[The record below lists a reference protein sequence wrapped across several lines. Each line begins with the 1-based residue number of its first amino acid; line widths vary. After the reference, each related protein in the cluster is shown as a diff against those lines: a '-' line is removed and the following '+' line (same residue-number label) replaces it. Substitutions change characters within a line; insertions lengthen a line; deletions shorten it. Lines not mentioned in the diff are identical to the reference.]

1 MDFNSISTTNYLL
14 VIIVF
19 WIFAK
24 ELVNIICGIAD
35 IFYFKKYKK
44 HKSEEIKEEK
54 GFK

>member
-14 VIIVF
+14 FIIVI

-24 ELVNIICGIAD
+24 ELVNIICGILNV
-35 IFYFKKYKK
+35 FYSGK
-44 HKSEEIKEEK
+44 HKNEEIKEEK